1 MFIECSLTTLK
12 ATAKM
17 SNSVTLRDVAQL
29 AGVSIGTASQ
39 ALNNRPNV
47 APETRS
53 RVVDAAMSLG
63 YPLKESDSESQSPLE
78 VIGLLV
84 KHDFDLPPE
93 VNPFYAYIQAG
104 VERACQSLNLSL
116 MYANIEVDPSNHP
129 VGWPAMIREQRIDGL
144 ILAGT
149 FIEETIDSF
158 KRHIEA
164 PIVLVDSY
172 APNLPFDS
180 IVIDNIPGAYVAVKY
195 LIESGHRH
203 IGLIGANDH
212 SPPSV
217 LERRAGYVNALRD
230 RHIQDV
236 YIEPSRLDRES
247 GYAATQKLLQKAPQ
261 VTAIFAC
268 NDFSA
273 IGVMH
278 AAREMGLRV
287 PEDLSVVGFDNID
300 VAKEVTPPLTTVHV
314 HKTWMGI
321 LGVRQ
326 LLERAQNPE
335 QPKVTVVVSTQL
347 IARNSV
353 NREAKCE
360 SALGPSIC

>member
-29 AGVSIGTASQ
+29 AGVSMGTASQ
-39 ALNNRPNV
+39 ALNNRSNV

-63 YPLKESDSESQSPLE
+63 YPLKESASELQEIPLE

-149 FIEETIDSF
+149 FIERRLIRLNATLRLPSSWWTVMPRIF
-158 KRHIEA
+158 RLT
-164 PIVLVDSY
+164 VL
-172 APNLPFDS
+172 
-180 IVIDNIPGAYVAVKY
+180 
-195 LIESGHRH
+195 
-203 IGLIGANDH
+203 
-212 SPPSV
+212 
-217 LERRAGYVNALRD
+217 
-230 RHIQDV
+230 
-236 YIEPSRLDRES
+236 
-247 GYAATQKLLQKAPQ
+247 
-261 VTAIFAC
+261 
-268 NDFSA
+268 
-273 IGVMH
+273 
-278 AAREMGLRV
+278 
-287 PEDLSVVGFDNID
+287 
-300 VAKEVTPPLTTVHV
+300 
-314 HKTWMGI
+314 
-321 LGVRQ
+321 
-326 LLERAQNPE
+326 
-335 QPKVTVVVSTQL
+335 
-347 IARNSV
+347 
-353 NREAKCE
+353 
-360 SALGPSIC
+360 